1 MEGAEPATELVQ
13 AVSMKPMRK
22 SKMLGRTKRRGKGKD
37 TPGVSSSSGRVLET
51 DEKPDR
57 RKLCEEILRDGF
69 VQSYVDFFYLTHRP
83 DPTADAGETDAEKE
97 IDVPPDEMLYIR
109 ENLTQA
115 EAARR
120 KGDTVTVYTAYANL
134 AQYFQNASDP
144 KTGVYFYEKCLEI
157 ARLTGD
163 KRGEMAANHDLGLI
177 HQRMD
182 EPATATKYHERQLEL
197 AGSLEMHPEVRVA
210 SQELARVYRK
220 AAEEREKLGEF
231 DGAVGFYQKCL
242 ESSQAAADR
251 ASEGLACYSLG
262 RSYVMLEDPIKA
274 IGFLDDYETICK
286 DLADVEGEGQA
297 CAALAAAYQTLHN
310 DERALEYLERCLQ
323 IATETE
329 NLVAQGDA
337 CCTLGVIHNKRTDF
351 ESAVAHFERNFEIAR
366 QIIASGQGETALVDM
381 ARVYLGMARGNAMLK
396 THVHVIEN
404 DFRALLNWKI
414 RRVKPAA
421 DGGAP
426 GAAAEATASV
436 ASVDEDEDE
445 DEEEEEEEEED
456 V

>member
-1 MEGAEPATELVQ
+1 M
-13 AVSMKPMRK
+13 
-22 SKMLGRTKRRGKGKD
+22 
-37 TPGVSSSSGRVLET
+37 
-51 DEKPDR
+51 
-57 RKLCEEILRDGF
+57 
-69 VQSYVDFFYLTHRP
+69 
-83 DPTADAGETDAEKE
+83 
-97 IDVPPDEMLYIR
+97 PPDEMLYIR

-115 EAARR
+115 EAAQR

-144 KTGVYFYEKCLEI
+144 KAGSFYEKYLEI

-182 EPATATKYHERQLEL
+182 EPATATRYHERQLEL
-197 AGSLEMHPEVRVA
+197 WRPTWPRGARRER
-210 SQELARVYRK
+210 QLAKVYRK

-231 DGAVGFYQKCL
+231 DGAVGFYTKCL

-262 RSYVMLEDPIKA
+262 RSYVMLEDPLKA
-274 IGFLDDYETICK
+274 IGFLDDYETICR

-297 CAALAAAYQTLHN
+297 CAALAAAYQTLRN

-337 CCTLGVIHNKRTDF
+337 CCTLGMIHNKRGEF

-381 ARVYLGMARGNAMLK
+381 ARVYLGMSRGNAMLR
-396 THVHVIEN
+396 TYVYAIEH
-404 DFRALLNWKI
+404 DFRALLNWKN
-414 RRVKPAA
+414 RRVKPVPE
-421 DGGAP
+421 D
-426 GAAAEATASV
+426 AAEAGADG
-436 ASVDEDEDE
+436 AAGE
-445 DEEEEEEEEED
+445 DEEEEEEDEED
-456 V
+456 AADEEAEPAAPSSPRLSSRPSATAGERAGRVPVLDAHPLSVVPVDFETAGRRAAAHLLVPAAPSCSRR

>member
-1 MEGAEPATELVQ
+1 MEAAEPEVDLVPS
-13 AVSMKPMRK
+13 VSMKPVRK
-22 SKMLGRTKRRGKGKD
+22 SKMLGRTKRRGKGKE
-37 TPGVSSSSGRVLET
+37 TPGVAAAGAAGRPGVET

-83 DPTADAGETDAEKE
+83 DPSADAGETDAEKE
-97 IDVPPDEMLYIR
+97 IEVPPDEMLYIR

-182 EPATATKYHERQLEL
+182 EPATATRYHERQLEL
-197 AGSLEMHPEVRVA
+197 AGGLDMAPEVRVA
-210 SQELARVYRK
+210 SAELAKVYRK

-231 DGAVGFYQKCL
+231 DGAVGFYTKCL

-262 RSYVMLEDPIKA
+262 RSYVMLEDPLKA
-274 IGFLDDYETICK
+274 IGFLDDYETICR

-297 CAALAAAYQTLHN
+297 CAALAAAYQTLRN

-337 CCTLGVIHNKRTDF
+337 CCTLGMIHNKRGEFD
-351 ESAVAHFERNFEIAR
+351 SAVAHFERNFEIAR

-381 ARVYLGMARGNAMLK
+381 ARVYLGMSRGNAMLR
-396 THVHVIEN
+396 TYVYAIEH
-404 DFRALLNWKI
+404 DFRALLNWKN
-414 RRVKPAA
+414 RRVKPVPE
-421 DGGAP
+421 D
-426 GAAAEATASV
+426 AAEAGADG
-436 ASVDEDEDE
+436 AAGE
-445 DEEEEEEEEED
+445 DEEEEEEEEEEELAD
-456 V
+456 EEG